1 MDKDSSP
8 FKYKI
13 RQLTPDDANE
23 YNDLLCYAFQITEQE
38 LQKSGWHNDE
48 IMQSKFPVLERAD
61 VLGCFDGKKLIS
73 QFASYPLDMNI
84 YGKIYP
90 VGFVTSVCTY
100 PEYSGQGIMKKLM
113 TLTLEKLKKEGKYFA
128 LLYPYSIPLYR
139 NLGWEII
146 SNKISYIVKD
156 FQLPKTYNAKGHI
169 VRVDWTNEDFK
180 KLHNKFAKMTHG
192 CLFRNLLA
200 WEEYWRW
207 DEDDTNVAVYYD
219 EKDEPTGYIVYL
231 IESDTMYI
239 KEMIYLNRDAH
250 NGLWKYINA
259 HQSMIDEVKGNTYYS
274 EPIAFEMS
282 DSDIKETIS
291 PYAMGRIIDVKN
303 FFKNYTCS
311 KKANGEVFKFV
322 ISDKLLDWNNL
333 EINIKFDKGKCEETK
348 EETQNIVKMDIG
360 TLTTLL
366 IGYKTA
372 TSLFEMEKIESNA
385 ETIELLD
392 DVLQHKLPYISD
404 YI

>member
-13 RQLTPDDANE
+13 RKLGAEDANE

-38 LQKSGWHNDE
+38 LQKCGWHNDE
-48 IMQSKFPVLERAD
+48 IMRSKFPVLERAD

-84 YGKIYP
+84 YGKVYP

-113 TLTLEKLKKEGKYFA
+113 TMTMERLKNEGRYFA

-139 NLGWEII
+139 RLGWEII
-146 SNKISYIVKD
+146 SNKISYEVKD
-156 FQLPKTYNAKGHI
+156 FQLPKAGEVKGHI
-169 VRVDWTNEDFK
+169 VRVDWSNDDFK
-180 KLHNKFAKMTHG
+180 KLHNEFAKATHG
-192 CLFRNLLA
+192 CLFRNILA

-219 EKDEPTGYIVYL
+219 ENDKATGYIVYL
-231 IESDTMYI
+231 IESDIMYI

-250 NGLWKYINA
+250 KGLWKYINA
-259 HQSMIDEVKGNTYYS
+259 HESMIDAVKGNTYYS
-274 EPIAFEMS
+274 EPIAFEMG

-291 PYAMGRIIDVKN
+291 PYAMGRILDVRN

-311 KKANGEVFKFV
+311 KRADGQIIKFV
-322 ISDKLLDWNNL
+322 ISDRLLEWNNL
-333 EINIKFDKGKCEETK
+333 EINIEFKNERCTETEK
-348 EETQNIVKMDIG
+348 ETDNIVKMDIG

-372 TSLFEMEKIESNA
+372 SSLFEMEKIEST
-385 ETIELLD
+385 EKTIEILD
-392 DVLQHKLPYISD
+392 DLLLHKLPYISD